1 MKEAEMESKSQWIS
15 RPHRIGLVV
24 TGAAL
29 VVCLLGSG
37 ALLAEKDSGQEQLGT
52 TREALRKWVD
62 TRKTISRTKH
72 DLDETVQM
80 LKERIGVVRG
90 EVQSLKRKTEESR
103 SVIAEQEKKRDEL
116 KARLETLAGAAD
128 SLKPTIETLENRTV
142 ALLDR
147 LPAHVREDRMISTLS
162 KTFRGDPN
170 DPNGVKKGSLSQ
182 RFQNVVGVLNKLN
195 ELSRE
200 IKVLPQRVLL
210 PDGREAEVQAV
221 FLGFGQAY
229 YLGGRGKTAGI
240 GRLSD
245 DGKWT
250 WVPANESA
258 EEIARVMAILEDEKP
273 AAFVQVPIEIK

>member
-1 MKEAEMESKSQWIS
+1 MKEAEMESRSQWIS
-15 RPHRIGLVV
+15 RPHRIGL
-24 TGAAL
+24 AAIGIVL

-37 ALLAEKDSGQEQLGT
+37 ALLAQRETAEQRLDT

-80 LKERIGVVRG
+80 LRERIGVVEG
-90 EVQSLKRKTEESR
+90 EIQSLKRRTEESR

-116 KARLETLAGAAD
+116 KARLKTLTGAAD

-142 ALLDR
+142 ALLDQ
-147 LPAHVREDRMISTLS
+147 LPDHVRQDRMISTLS
-162 KTFRGDPN
+162 KTFQGDPN
-170 DPNGVKKGSLSQ
+170 DPNVVKKGSLSQ

-195 ELSRE
+195 KLSRA

-229 YLGGRGKTAGI
+229 YLGGSGKTAGI

-250 WVPANESA
+250 WVAANESA
-258 EEIARVMAILEDEKP
+258 EKIARVMAILEDEKP

>member
-1 MKEAEMESKSQWIS
+1 MKEAEMEPTSQWIS
-15 RPHRIGLVV
+15 RPHRIGL
-24 TGAAL
+24 AAMGIVL

-37 ALLAEKDSGQEQLGT
+37 ALLAQRETAEQRLDT

-80 LKERIGVVRG
+80 LRERIGVVEG
-90 EVQSLKRKTEESR
+90 EIQSLKRRTEESR

-116 KARLETLAGAAD
+116 KARLETLTGAAD

-142 ALLDR
+142 ALLKR
-147 LPAHVREDRMISTLS
+147 LPAHVRQDRMISTLS
-162 KTFRGDPN
+162 KTFQGDPN

-195 ELSRE
+195 KLSRE

-229 YLGGRGKTAGI
+229 YLGGSGKTAGI

-250 WVPANESA
+250 WVAANESA
-258 EEIARVMAILEDEKP
+258 EKIARVMAILEDEKP